1 MKARSLLSGTE
12 DQVTFFI
19 KLRTTFYSVSMVWN
33 LLRKYLPDQVHTQV
47 RGMRAFK
54 DMTGACF
61 DVPENYAQRIEDS
74 YNYVLDQRGTLDFE
88 MGIAKDLPELKED
101 DYNNQGGHGGGGYQG
116 RGGRGGYGDQRG
128 GYGGNNYSSGYQG
141 RGGYN

>member
-1 MKARSLLSGTE
+1 LFEEGAETLIKQEDGDPKRALCKLLALVSGHHKQVMKARSLLSGTE

-74 YNYVLDQRGTLDFE
+74 YNYILD
-88 MGIAKDLPELKED
+88 
-101 DYNNQGGHGGGGYQG
+101 
-116 RGGRGGYGDQRG
+116 
-128 GYGGNNYSSGYQG
+128 
-141 RGGYN
+141 